1 VTFPDS
7 AAPLQTDDL
16 VRSMADEMH
25 HSKDSQSPFLALE
38 LGMVS
43 QFPVDYMHAV
53 CLGVVRK
60 LVSLWLG
67 GPLQMRLGRLAVDTI
82 NGKLIGLKKSIPVE
96 FQHKP
101 RPISEYERCK
111 ATDFLMLLLYRGYTV
126 LSGVYDNVL
135 LLLVGMNMLLNSMLY
150 LHYNDFSREL
160 LEMWSWQQRL
170 LCIYF
175 IANTFVS

>member
-1 VTFPDS
+1 MTFADS

-16 VRSMADEMH
+16 VRSMTNEMH
-25 HSKDSQSPFLALE
+25 HSKDSQSPFHALE

-60 LVSLWLG
+60 MVSLWLG

-82 NGKLIGLKKSIPVE
+82 NGKLIGLKKSIPVK

-101 RPISEYERCK
+101 RPISEHERWK
-111 ATDFLMLLLYRGYTV
+111 AIEFRMLLLYTG
-126 LSGVYDNVL
+126 
-135 LLLVGMNMLLNSMLY
+135 
-150 LHYNDFSREL
+150 
-160 LEMWSWQQRL
+160 
-170 LCIYF
+170 
-175 IANTFVS
+175 